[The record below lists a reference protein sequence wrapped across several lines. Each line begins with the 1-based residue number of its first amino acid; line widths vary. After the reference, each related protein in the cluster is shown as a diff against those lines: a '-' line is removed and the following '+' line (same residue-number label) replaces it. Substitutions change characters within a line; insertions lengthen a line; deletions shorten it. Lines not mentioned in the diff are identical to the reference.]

1 MSVFILSCAVA
12 ASLAADPECKS
23 TSGVTPGFV
32 CSKPWATGLQV
43 PRGMAVVKSNGKTH
57 VLVVQA
63 IKKDV
68 ATTSV
73 LLMVDDD
80 GDGSISDA
88 EKTVLATEKEL
99 THGIVITNGFLYA
112 SSATD
117 IFRWAYTPGSRT
129 PLGPAKKVMT
139 GLSDYPASEGGSG
152 ETKWGHKTRTLV
164 ADDTH
169 MFISVGSV
177 KNLDTSP
184 FRSAI
189 RRVELSK
196 VTVPDATQATL
207 QFTQQEVLAN
217 GLRNEVGLT
226 FDADGNLWGVEN
238 GADNLAK
245 VSLGGD
251 IHNDNP
257 AEELNRFDKKTPGRF
272 YGYPYCFSEYLLPK
286 AQRDIHGSVPG
297 RNWLWDGYGTDVRT
311 DAWCNDKANVVKPVL
326 SFQAHMSPLGV
337 EFLKDACELSPQ
349 AFPCAW
355 KNHVFVAFHGSWN
368 RNPDVGFKVCMA
380 DPAQPATPPVDLL
393 EYIPK
398 FPTPERPVDVKFDP
412 ITGVLYVSSDASG
425 EIIVLSY
432 NSASVTDAPSTPAP
446 NTTTPATA
454 TPQSTPSPTAAPGA
468 GDKEDDDGG
477 LSVGATVAIVLGSVA
492 VVAVL
497 AAVGWIAY
505 RQLAAPK
512 HTHTHT
518 HQVASSAGI
527 NSGGSH
533 PPYAQTAQAMEM
545 NAMASLP
552 PGNHAHAPVEL

>member
-1 MSVFILSCAVA
+1 MSVFILSCIAAV
-12 ASLAADPECKS
+12 SLAADPECTS
-23 TSGVTPGFV
+23 TSGVTPGFI

-43 PRGMAVVKSNGKTH
+43 PRGMAVLKSGGKTH

-68 ATTSV
+68 DTTSV

-117 IFRWAYTPGSRT
+117 LFRWAYTPGSRT
-129 PLGPAKKVMT
+129 PLGAAKKVMT
-139 GLSDYPASEGGSG
+139 GLSDYPKDEGGSG

-164 ADDTH
+164 ADATH
-169 MFISVGSV
+169 MYISVGSW

-189 RRVELSK
+189 RRVELSR

-226 FDADGNLWGVEN
+226 FDADGTLWGVEN

-245 VSLGGD
+245 DSLGGD

-257 AEELNRFDKKTPGRF
+257 AEELNRFDKKAPGRF
-272 YGYPYCFSEYLLPK
+272 YGYPYCFSEFLLPK

-311 DAWCNDKANVVKPVL
+311 DAWCDDEANVVKPVY
-326 SFQAHMSPLGV
+326 SFQAHMAPLGV

-355 KNHVFVAFHGSWN
+355 KNRVFVAFHGSWN
-368 RNPDVGFKVCMA
+368 RDPDVGFKVCMA
-380 DPAQPATPPVDLL
+380 DPTQPATPPVDLL

-432 NSASVTDAPSTPAP
+432 NSAAPTTDAPTTLAP
-446 NTTTPATA
+446 NTTAPDTPDTA
-454 TPQSTPSPTAAPGA
+454 APQSTPSPTAAPAAGA
-468 GDKEDDDGG
+468 GDVDDGG
-477 LSVGATVAIVLGSVA
+477 LSVAATVAIVLGSVA
-492 VVAVL
+492 VVALL
-497 AAVGWIAY
+497 AAIGWVAY
-505 RQLAAPK
+505 RQFATPK
-512 HTHTHT
+512 NQN
-518 HQVASSAGI
+518 QVASSTGT
-527 NSGGSH
+527 H

-545 NAMASLP
+545 NAMAALP
-552 PGNHAHAPVEL
+552 PGTHAPVEL